1 MYKLFPLIF
10 ICLFVIRVEAQQPA
24 DSTVS
29 FWSAVTPTKRQPADP
44 GKIGELIRW
53 CQQHMNQAVILC
65 PEELNNAEKTNP
77 AQWFYPVF
85 RNQYI
90 SIPACIEKQL
100 RSINATSANVHDASN
115 LAALL
120 LKASYYVQQTKYGTA
135 RAYSERA
142 IRLADSLQV
151 FQGWSKLILSR
162 ALFGQETNFS
172 RAYSLLNQ
180 SLALARKENDSALEA
195 HALSVLGMINRRVYF
210 GASLK
215 AIPYHQAALKIG
227 IAQKDT
233 VLIAQELLALSL
245 NYDDAG
251 RIDKHVDYLLQ
262 LLPLVNNKSL
272 PRIKARLFLMSGRL
286 LPASLAEFHEPFVRE
301 SIRLSLLAGELFYV
315 EYGYQELFEVLM
327 KKKQTQ
333 EATQVLQ
340 KIDSLGQFLTSHRS
354 YSTSTNLLWYQLAKR
369 NGDVT
374 NALASLEKEYQ
385 TVSQRYQTQN
395 AAALSQWEAIFHN
408 QEQNLLLKQ
417 QEEQQHYLVIVIVL
431 VTLLLITAAV
441 ALYFQ
446 GQSQRAT
453 RHQMALTAEQ
463 ADQLRQLDTLKS
475 QFFANVSHELRTP
488 LTLILGPIGSLLK
501 QTPPVTHQAELLRTA
516 DQNAR
521 RLLELVN
528 EIMDLTKLD
537 AGKLDVVYDAVRVN
551 QLMSQIVNNFEPLAQ
566 QSAIQLKRQ
575 FATKANLQIALDVN
589 KFQKIIDNLLVNAF
603 RFTPANGQITVK
615 TSETADWVLVE
626 VQDTGRGIHPG
637 DLPHVFDRYFQT
649 QQPGTPSEGGT
660 GIGLALA
667 AEFTRLLGG
676 KIWVESQWHQGACFY
691 VEIPKRIVTPLIA
704 QSDLD
709 GVDTDNLQDNY
720 LVEKQ
725 TATSRE
731 SILLVE
737 DDQSLRQYLTTIL
750 QPAYTVLT
758 VQNGREAL
766 DLLASQQQL
775 PALIISDLM
784 MPVMDGFQLLTA
796 LKSTDTYRHI
806 PVLMLTARTDKS
818 DKLQALRIGVDD
830 YIVKPFDEDELMA
843 RVTNLIAQL
852 SLRLQSTTDNAD
864 DVPEPATV
872 PTITSNA
879 DINWLERLERYVEQ
893 ELGNFDLTADLL
905 ADLLSVSRSTLF
917 REVKRLTGLTPAQ
930 YIMESRLQ
938 QARFLLENRKVNT
951 VKEVAQRVG
960 LRQVKHFSL
969 TFKTRFGKLPSEYLY
984 TE

>member
-1 MYKLFPLIF
+1 MRKLFPLFF
-10 ICLFVIRVEAQQPA
+10 ICLFVIRVEAQKPA

-44 GKIGELIRW
+44 GNIKELVGW
-53 CQQHMNQAVILC
+53 CQQHMKQAVISC
-65 PEELNNAEKTNP
+65 PEHINNAEKTNP

-85 RNQYI
+85 SNQYI
-90 SIPACIEKQL
+90 STPACIEKQL
-100 RSINATSANVHDASN
+100 RSINTTSVNVHEGSN
-115 LAALL
+115 LAALI
-120 LKASYYVQQTKYGTA
+120 LKAAYYVQQTKYGTA
-135 RAYSERA
+135 REYSERA
-142 IRLADSLQV
+142 VRLADSLQI

-180 SLALARKENDSALEA
+180 SLALARKENDPALEA

-227 IAQKDT
+227 LAQKDT
-233 VLIAQELLALSL
+233 ILIAQELLALSL

-262 LLPLVNNKSL
+262 LIPLANNKSL
-272 PRIKARLFLMSGRL
+272 PRIKARLFLMTSRL
-286 LPASLAEFHEPFVRE
+286 LPTSLAEFHEPFVRE
-301 SIRLSLLAGELFYV
+301 SIRLSQLAGELFYV
-315 EYGYQELFEVLM
+315 EYGYQELFEILM
-327 KKKQTQ
+327 AKNQTQ
-333 EATQVLQ
+333 EATQVLE
-340 KIDSLGQFLTSHRS
+340 KIDSLGQFLTPHRS
-354 YSTSTNLLWYQLAKR
+354 YATSTNLLWYQLAKR
-369 NGDVT
+369 NGNVT
-374 NALASLEKEYQ
+374 NALTSLEKEYQ

-417 QEEQQHYLVIVIVL
+417 QEEQQHFLVIVIVL
-431 VTLLLITAAV
+431 VTLLLLTAAV

-453 RHQMALTAEQ
+453 RHQMALTTEQ

-488 LTLILGPIGSLLK
+488 LTLILGPLGSLLK

-551 QLMSQIVNNFEPLAQ
+551 QLMSQIVANFESLAQ
-566 QSAIQLKRQ
+566 QSAVHLKRQ
-575 FATKANLQIALDVN
+575 FDTKPNLQIALDVN
-589 KFQKIIDNLLVNAF
+589 KFQKIIDNLLINAF
-603 RFTPANGQITVK
+603 RFTPSNGQITVK
-615 TSETADWVLVE
+615 TSETEDWILVE

-649 QQPGTPSEGGT
+649 QQPGAPSEGGT

-676 KIWVESQWHQGACFY
+676 KIWVESQWQQGACFY
-691 VEIPKRIVTPLIA
+691 VEIPKRIVTPLVA
-704 QSDLD
+704 QSDRD
-709 GVDTDNLQDNY
+709 RVGTDSEALQGNY

-725 TATSRE
+725 IETSRE
-731 SILLVE
+731 SVLLVE

-766 DLLASQQQL
+766 DLLASQLQL

-796 LKSTDTYRHI
+796 LKSADTYRHI

-843 RVTNLIAQL
+843 RVTNLVTQL
-852 SLRLQSTTDNAD
+852 SLRLQSTTDST
-864 DVPEPATV
+864 PEPIALPV
-872 PTITSNA
+872 ITSSN

-938 QARFLLENRKVNT
+938 QARFLLENRKVST

-969 TFKTRFGKLPSEYLY
+969 TFKNRFGKLPSEYLK
-984 TE
+984 TD

>member
-1 MYKLFPLIF
+1 MRKLFPLFF
-10 ICLFVIRVEAQQPA
+10 ICLFVIRVEAQKPA

-29 FWSAVTPTKRQPADP
+29 FWSAVTPTKRHPADP
-44 GKIGELIRW
+44 RKIGELSRW
-53 CQQHMNQAVILC
+53 CQQHMKQVVIPC
-65 PEELNNAEKTNP
+65 PEELNTVEKTNP

-85 RNQYI
+85 SNQYI
-90 SIPACIEKQL
+90 STPACIEKQL
-100 RSINATSANVHDASN
+100 RSINATSVNVHDASN
-115 LAALL
+115 LAALI

-135 RAYSERA
+135 REYSERA
-142 IRLADSLQV
+142 VRLADSLQI

-162 ALFGQETNFS
+162 ALFGQETNFP

-180 SLALARKENDSALEA
+180 SLALARKENDLALEA
-195 HALSVLGMINRRVYF
+195 YALSALGMINRRVYF

-215 AIPYHQAALKIG
+215 AIPYHQSALKIG
-227 IAQKDT
+227 FAQKDT

-262 LLPLVNNKSL
+262 LIPLVNNKAL
-272 PRIKARLFLMSGRL
+272 PRIKARLFLMTGRL
-286 LPASLAEFHEPFVRE
+286 LPTSLAKFHEPFVRE
-301 SIRLSLLAGELFYV
+301 SIRLSQSVGELFYV
-315 EYGYQELFEVLM
+315 EYGYQELFEILM
-327 KKKQTQ
+327 EKKQTQ
-333 EATQVLQ
+333 EATQVLE
-340 KIDSLGQFLTSHRS
+340 KIDSLSQFLTPHRS

-369 NGDVT
+369 NGNVT
-374 NALASLEKEYQ
+374 NALTSLEKEYQ
-385 TVSQRYQTQN
+385 NVSQRYQTQN

-431 VTLLLITAAV
+431 VTLLLLTAAV

-488 LTLILGPIGSLLK
+488 LTLILGPLGSLLK

-551 QLMSQIVNNFEPLAQ
+551 QLMSQIVANFEPLAQ
-566 QSAIQLKRQ
+566 QSAVHLKRQ
-575 FATKANLQIALDVN
+575 FGTKANLQIALDVN
-589 KFQKIIDNLLVNAF
+589 KFQKIIDNLLINAF
-603 RFTPANGQITVK
+603 RFTPSNGQITVK
-615 TSETADWVLVE
+615 TSENADWILVE

-676 KIWVESQWHQGACFY
+676 KIWVESQWQQGACFY
-691 VEIPKRIVTPLIA
+691 VEIPKRIVTPLVT
-704 QSDLD
+704 QSDRD
-709 GVDTDNLQDNY
+709 RVGTDLEALQGNY
-720 LVEKQ
+720 LVENHPE
-725 TATSRE
+725 TRRE
-731 SILLVE
+731 SVLLVE

-750 QPAYTVLT
+750 QPSYTVLT
-758 VQNGREAL
+758 VQNGQEAL

-796 LKSTDTYRHI
+796 LKNADTYRHI

-843 RVTNLIAQL
+843 RVTNLVTQL
-852 SLRLQSTTDNAD
+852 SLRLQSTTDST
-864 DVPEPATV
+864 PEPIALPV
-872 PTITSNA
+872 ITSSN

-938 QARFLLENRKVNT
+938 QARFLLENRKVST

-969 TFKTRFGKLPSEYLY
+969 TFKNRFGKLPSEYLK
-984 TE
+984 TD